1 MPKYEVE
8 ITQYAERQ
16 FRKIDRQHWNSLR
29 QAIKLLGEEPRPFGY
44 KKLKGRE
51 AYRIRMGD
59 YRVIY
64 EIFDKKLVVQVI
76 EIGHRREIYD

>member
-16 FRKIDRQHWNSLR
+16 FKNFRT
-29 QAIKLLGEEPRPFGY
+29 
-44 KKLKGRE
+44 
-51 AYRIRMGD
+51 GD

-64 EIFDKKLVVQVI
+64 EIFDKKLIVQVI

>member
-8 ITQYAERQ
+8 IMQYAERQ
-16 FRKIDRQHWNSLR
+16 FKKIDRKHWNKLR
-29 QAIKLLGEEPRPFGY
+29 DAIVALGEEPRPFGY

-51 AYRIRMGD
+51 AFRIRVGD
-59 YRVIY
+59 YRVID

>member
-16 FRKIDRQHWNSLR
+16 FKKIDRKHWNNLR
-29 QAIKLLGEEPRPFGY
+29 EAIVALGEDPRPFGY

-51 AYRIRMGD
+51 AYRIRTGD
-59 YRVIY
+59 YQVIY
-64 EIFDKKLVVQVI
+64 EIFDKKLIV
-76 EIGHRREIYD
+76 